1 MGASKKI
8 MELFLS
14 RLGDKIS
21 ISSARFANVAFS
33 NGSLLEGFKYR
44 FEKKQPLVMPPDFE
58 KLPIPDQNLTD
69 NQQENINQI
78 KELIVTDNTK
88 NTNSNISSDS
98 NKKTE
103 NFILDKIKK

>member
-1 MGASKKI
+1 MKKFKTFIFIILVSCFFYSCASVKKGF
-8 MELFLS
+8 ESQRKNSTDEFL
-14 RLGDKIS
+14 
-21 ISSARFANVAFS
+21 V
-33 NGSLLEGFKYR
+33 
-44 FEKKQPLVMPPDFE
+44 EKKQPLVMPPDFE

-78 KELIVTDNTK
+78 EELIVTDNTK

>member
-1 MGASKKI
+1 MKKLKI
-8 MELFLS
+8 IFFIILF
-14 RLGDKIS
+14 
-21 ISSARFANVAFS
+21 
-33 NGSLLEGFKYR
+33 GSFFYSCTTLKKGFESQRKNSTDE
-44 FEKKQPLVMPPDFE
+44 FLVEKKQPLVMPPDFE

-78 KELIVTDNTK
+78 EELIVTDNTN

>member
-1 MGASKKI
+1 MKK
-8 MELFLS
+8 F
-14 RLGDKIS
+14 KI
-21 ISSARFANVAFS
+21 IFFITLVTYFFY
-33 NGSLLEGFKYR
+33 GCTTMKKGFKSQR
-44 FEKKQPLVMPPDFE
+44 KNSTDEFLVEKKQPLVMPPDFE

-78 KELIVTDNTK
+78 EELIVTDNTK